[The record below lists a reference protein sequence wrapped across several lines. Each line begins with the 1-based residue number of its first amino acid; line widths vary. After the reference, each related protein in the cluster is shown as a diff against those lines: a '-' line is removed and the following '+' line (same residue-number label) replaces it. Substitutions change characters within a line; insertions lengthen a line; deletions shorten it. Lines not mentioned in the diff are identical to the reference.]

1 MIGLALQSRQA
12 PAETGALGGIGATG
26 GFSQDSMEPVKNLLS
41 ELIRRLE
48 EEQSAETSHHDWCE
62 EEKSTSTDAQ
72 AEREHQIHGL
82 KEHVDQTTTTVS
94 QRKSEVLFLQDEL
107 ARVAKETGGG
117 GRDPQAG
124 ARGLRAR
131 KGGPRR
137 GHLRARDRHHCA

>member
-1 MIGLALQSRQA
+1 MIGLALESRQA
-12 PAETGALGGIGATG
+12 PETGGLGGIGATG

-82 KEHVDQTTTTVS
+82 QEH
-94 QRKSEVLFLQDEL
+94 EVFVHAKADHDEVISALETAITALSGQYSFLQGQQSPFGSYQSGSD
-107 ARVAKETGGG
+107 
-117 GRDPQAG
+117 G
-124 ARGLRAR
+124 AASVIEMLQ
-131 KGGPRR
+131 
-137 GHLRARDRHHCA
+137 DQ

>member
-1 MIGLALQSRQA
+1 MDSPQLAMIGLALQSRQG
-12 PAETGALGGIGATG
+12 PAEAGALGGIGATG

-62 EEKSTSTDAQ
+62 EEKSTDAQ

-107 ARVAKETGGG
+107 ARVAKETEE
-117 GRDPQAG
+117 AV
-124 ARGLRAR
+124 AIR
-131 KGGPRR
+131 KQE
-137 GHLRARDRHHCA
+137 HEVFV